1 MFLSMEKIA
10 FGQSQKVKIRSILIF
25 KIGKNVKPKVDLTV
39 RNLPWAQKSLT
50 LLKKGKILMKKE
62 ILEGRKFNSS
72 DCPYYNNNY
81 VKCTMFQSKWLVVGM
96 LI

>member
-10 FGQSQKVKIRSILIF
+10 FGQSQKVKIRRIVIF

-50 LLKKGKILMKKE
+50 LLKKGENFDEKRISRTQK
-62 ILEGRKFNSS
+62 
-72 DCPYYNNNY
+72 
-81 VKCTMFQSKWLVVGM
+81 VQ
-96 LI
+96 